1 MQTVGCRITIAAFC
15 LAAMAAAADSAEA
28 QPRPQRDTVLAARRD
43 SLEQELQKIAVIDR
57 KLLVPM
63 RDGAKMQFDVYR
75 PKNATG
81 PVPAIFVRT
90 PYNMNFWDVTLGA
103 PADMTAPDR
112 FPSPANREAPPDLP
126 HAGEQGGSAASP

>member
-1 MQTVGCRITIAAFC
+1 MHTVGCRITIAAFC
-15 LAAMAAAADSAEA
+15 VAAMAAGNADA

-43 SLEQELQKIAVIDR
+43 SLERELQKIAVIDR
-57 KLLVPM
+57 KLMVPM

-90 PYNMNFWDVTLGA
+90 PYNMSDERSLAMMATRRVFCDGVGA
-103 PADMTAPDR
+103 AAPV
-112 FPSPANREAPPDLP
+112 
-126 HAGEQGGSAASP
+126 SAAGNAHRRTTPSGAT